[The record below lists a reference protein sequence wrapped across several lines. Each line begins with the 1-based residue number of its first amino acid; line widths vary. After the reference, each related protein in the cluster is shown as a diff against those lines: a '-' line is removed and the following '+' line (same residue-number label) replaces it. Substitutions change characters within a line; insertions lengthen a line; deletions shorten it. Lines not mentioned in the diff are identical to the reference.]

1 MSTLSMKVMK
11 AVLALGVTA
20 VAAAPVVRLPGA
32 AAAETVPGTVVAS
45 TPAPAGTSAA
55 PAAKALPKVEV
66 IATGGTIAGQSADA
80 TSFANYRA
88 GTLLIADMVAELPDK
103 NKIAQVSTYQFGNSG
118 SSAYSIPDLYDLSL
132 RVDKALETQDAVVV
146 TSGTDTMEEI
156 AYFLDLTVRS
166 SKPVVVTGSMR
177 PWTVIGSDAQANL
190 YNAIKLAA
198 SGKTEYFGTVLMLND
213 EFHAA
218 REVTKSNA
226 YRTDTFVTPELGAL
240 GYIDEAGVRVY
251 RAPYRALLGAADWK
265 TPFDLA
271 KLDKKSLA
279 KVEIAYSYQ
288 DAGAGAISAFVADG
302 ADGIVT
308 AGTGAGGI
316 SRAMSAERTAAI
328 AEHDTVFVA
337 TTRTGSGSNYSSGA
351 NIIAGDNLN
360 AVHARLMLLLSLSFS
375 SDFDTIKGWFDTYG
389 AGQVSVPKK

>member
-1 MSTLSMKVMK
+1 MSTISKKMLKV
-11 AVLALGVTA
+11 VLAFGVTTA
-20 VAAAPVVRLPGA
+20 AAAPVLEIRSA
-32 AAAETVPGTVVAS
+32 SAAEVTGIVVAS
-45 TPAPAGTSAA
+45 TPAPAGASSVVST
-55 PAAKALPKVEV
+55 LPKVEV

-103 NKIAQVSTYQFGNSG
+103 DKIAQVSTYQFGNSG
-118 SSAYSIPDLYDLSL
+118 SSAYSIADLYDLSL

-166 SKPVVVTGSMR
+166 PKPVVVTGSMR

-198 SGKTEYFGTVLMLND
+198 SGKTKYFGTVLMLND

-218 REVTKSNA
+218 REVTKSNS

-240 GYIDEAGVRVY
+240 GYIDEENVRVY
-251 RAPYRALLGAADWK
+251 RAPSRALLSAAKWN
-265 TPFDLA
+265 TPFDLS
-271 KLDKKSLA
+271 KLDKAALA

-288 DAGAGAISAFVADG
+288 DAGAGAISAFVANG

-316 SRAMSAERTAAI
+316 SRAMGAERTAAI
-328 AEHDTVFVA
+328 KEHGTIFVT
-337 TTRTGSGSNYSSGA
+337 TTRTGSGSNYSSGDH
-351 NIIAGDNLN
+351 IIAGDNLN
-360 AVHARLMLLLSLSFS
+360 AAHARLMLLLSLSFS
-375 SDFDTIKGWFDTYG
+375 SDFETIKGWFESYG
-389 AGQVSVPKK
+389 HAQVSVSEK

>member
-1 MSTLSMKVMK
+1 MSTMSMKVLK
-11 AVLALGVTA
+11 AVLALGVIA
-20 VAAAPVVRLPGA
+20 AAAAPIVRIPGA
-32 AAAETVPGTVVAS
+32 YAAEVTGTVIAS
-45 TPAPAGTSAA
+45 TPAAAGTGTVVS
-55 PAAKALPKVEV
+55 ALPKVEV

-80 TSFANYRA
+80 TSFGNYRA

-103 NKIAQVSTYQFGNSG
+103 DKIAQVSTYQFGNSG
-118 SSAYSIPDLYDLSL
+118 SSAYSIADLYDLSL
-132 RVDKALETQDAVVV
+132 RVDQALKTQDAVVV

-166 SKPVVVTGSMR
+166 SKPVIVTGSMR

-198 SGKTEYFGTVLMLND
+198 SGKTKYFGTVLMLND

-218 REVTKSNA
+218 REVTKSNS
-226 YRTDTFVTPELGAL
+226 YRTDTFITPELGAL
-240 GYIDEAGVRVY
+240 GYIDEAGVRIY
-251 RAPYRALLGAADWK
+251 RAPARALLSTANWN
-265 TPFDLA
+265 TPFDLS
-271 KLDKKSLA
+271 KLNKSNLA

-288 DAGAGAISAFVADG
+288 DAGAGAISSFVANG

-328 AEHDTVFVA
+328 ADHDTIFVT
-337 TTRTGSGSNYSSGA
+337 TTRTGSGSNYSSGD

-375 SDFDTIKGWFDTYG
+375 NDFDTVKEWFETYG
-389 AGQVSVPKK
+389 AAQVSVPEK

>member
-1 MSTLSMKVMK
+1 MSTMSMKVMK

-20 VAAAPVVRLPGA
+20 AAAAPIVRLPGA
-32 AAAETVPGTVVAS
+32 SAAEVTGTVISS
-45 TPAPAGTSAA
+45 TPAPAGAAAA
-55 PAAKALPKVEV
+55 PTAKALPKVEV

-88 GTLLIADMVAELPDK
+88 GTLLIADMVAELPNK
-103 NKIAQVSTYQFGNSG
+103 EKIAQVSTYQFGNSG
-118 SSAYSIPDLYDLSL
+118 SSAYSIADLYDLSL
-132 RVDKALETQDAVVV
+132 RVDQALKTQDAVVV

-198 SGKTEYFGTVLMLND
+198 SGKTKYFGTVLMLND

-240 GYIDEAGVRVY
+240 GYIDEAGVRIY
-251 RAPYRALLGAADWK
+251 RAPSRALLGAADWN
-265 TPFDLA
+265 TPFDLSKIA
-271 KLDKKSLA
+271 KPNLA

-288 DAGAGAISAFVADG
+288 DAGAGAIAAFVANG

-316 SRAMSAERTAAI
+316 SRAMGAERTAAI
-328 AEHDTVFVA
+328 KDHDTIFVS
-337 TTRTGSGSNYSSGA
+337 TTRTGSGSSYSGGE

-360 AVHARLMLLLSLSFS
+360 AAHARLMLLLSLSFS
-375 SDFDTIKGWFDTYG
+375 EDFDTIKGWFETYG
-389 AGQVSVPKK
+389 SAQVSVPEK